1 MKLAKETQIDV
12 SESLE
17 SPNRRIVR
25 VNEKL
30 AFTKYLLCQELH
42 PYAVLTKHILRISGI
57 REVHFSKIDYVRRY
71 FLYAYYV
78 WNIPTAMRLP

>member
-1 MKLAKETQIDV
+1 MKLAKETQIDL

-17 SPNRRIVR
+17 SPNRRIVM

-42 PYAVLTKHILRISGI
+42 PYAVLTKNLLRISGI
-57 REVHFSKIDYVRRY
+57 REVYFSKIMSGNISY
-71 FLYAYYV
+71 
-78 WNIPTAMRLP
+78 IPTLYGISL